1 MKLLAKAVLTAAL
14 ISGVAQAGVVVIAN
28 PTGPD
33 ALTKSQVSKLYLGKS
48 KKLPNGDKAEVI
60 EQAEGRPIR
69 AAFHDAVTGKNDAQ
83 LQAYWSRLVFTGKG
97 KPPKMIGSAALIKSQ
112 VASHANAI
120 AYIDSSEVDDS
131 VKVVYTP

>member
-1 MKLLAKAVLTAAL
+1 MKLLAKVALAAAL

-33 ALTKSQVSKLYLGKS
+33 ALSKAQVSKLYLGKS
-48 KKLPNGDKAEVI
+48 KKLPNGAKARVI
-60 EQAEGRPIR
+60 EQATGSDIR
-69 AAFHDAVTGKNDAQ
+69 DEFHAGVTGKSDSQ

-97 KPPKMIGSAALIKSQ
+97 KPPKTIGSASLIKSQ

-131 VKVVYTP
+131 VKVVFTP